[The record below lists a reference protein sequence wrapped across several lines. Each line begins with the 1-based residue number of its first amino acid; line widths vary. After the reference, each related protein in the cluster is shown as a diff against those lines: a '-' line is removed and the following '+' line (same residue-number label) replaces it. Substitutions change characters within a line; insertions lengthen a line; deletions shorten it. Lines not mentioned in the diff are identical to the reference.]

1 MESIM
6 IKTFHLIRI
15 SLFIILLSGCQVFNF
30 DRGNADKPPASIKK
44 SLTDIDWND
53 VFSPL
58 IADMLKAPQPA
69 NVNTLLI
76 SDINNNTGQYIAK
89 GNINKAIFSE
99 LNKQSQ
105 YTVIDKG
112 SVHAGKQA
120 LGLSF
125 DDTLILRSKMI
136 ALGRYLGTDL
146 VLFIS
151 IDELANQL
159 DIPIKVTME
168 LLSTKTGEIF
178 WRNSNDQLF
187 IYRNEV
193 TNNLKSPAA

>member
-1 MESIM
+1 
-6 IKTFHLIRI
+6 
-15 SLFIILLSGCQVFNF
+15 
-30 DRGNADKPPASIKK
+30 
-44 SLTDIDWND
+44 
-53 VFSPL
+53 
-58 IADMLKAPQPA
+58 
-69 NVNTLLI
+69 LLI
-76 SDINNNTGQYIAK
+76 SDVNNNTGQYIPSDK
-89 GNINKAIFSE
+89 INKAIFSE

-105 YTVIDKG
+105 YTIIDKR
-112 SVHAGKQA
+112 SINTGKQA

-151 IDELANQL
+151 IDELQNQL

-178 WRNSNDQLF
+178 WRKSNEQLF
-187 IYRNEV
+187 IDRNEAS
-193 TNNLKSPAA
+193 NNANSPAGMIIVPSK

>member
-1 MESIM
+1 M
-6 IKTFHLIRI
+6 
-15 SLFIILLSGCQVFNF
+15 FNF
-30 DRGNADKPPASIKK
+30 DRGNADKSPDSIKK

-58 IADMLKAPQPA
+58 IADMLEAPQPA

-76 SDINNNTGQYIAK
+76 SDINNNTGQYIS
-89 GNINKAIFSE
+89 NNKMSKAVYSE

-105 YTVIDKG
+105 YTIVDKR
-112 SVHAGKQA
+112 SVNAGKRA

-146 VLFIS
+146 VLFIF
-151 IDELANQL
+151 IDELHNQL

-178 WRNSNDQLF
+178 WRKSNDELL
-187 IYRNEV
+187 IHRNEA
-193 TNNLKSPAA
+193 TNNLNSPVGMIAMPSK